1 MPSTRSQN
9 HINSNATKARSN
21 FRVNSRRASA
31 QTLIE
36 AMVGFIVLIPIALFA
51 VDVVALL
58 STAQSN
64 EQWAETAARAA
75 GSCSSETMAQNAV
88 KNSLKRFVPSSIVS
102 SLELEKITFDQIN
115 GQVTVATV
123 MQINVPIPLPW
134 MNQFQ
139 LRASAIQPLLGTP
152 AAQ

>member
-1 MPSTRSQN
+1 MPSR
-9 HINSNATKARSN
+9 NSKKKTTFK
-21 FRVNSRRASA
+21 RRKPSA

-51 VDVVALL
+51 VDVVALM
-58 STAQSN
+58 STAQTN

-75 GSCSSETMAQNAV
+75 GSCSCETMAQNAV
-88 KNSLKRFVPSSIVS
+88 KNSLKRFVPSSIIS
-102 SLELEKITFDQIN
+102 SVELDKITFDQVN

-134 MNQFQ
+134 MNHFEF
-139 LRASAIQPLLGTP
+139 RASAIQPLLGTP

>member
-1 MPSTRSQN
+1 
-9 HINSNATKARSN
+9 
-21 FRVNSRRASA
+21 
-31 QTLIE
+31 
-36 AMVGFIVLIPIALFA
+36 MVGFIVLIPIALFA
-51 VDVVALL
+51 VDVVALM
-58 STAQSN
+58 STAQTN

-75 GSCSSETMAQNAV
+75 GSCSCETMAQNAV
-88 KNSLKRFVPSSIVS
+88 KNSLKRFVPSSIIS
-102 SLELEKITFDQIN
+102 SVELDKITFDQVN

-134 MNQFQ
+134 MNHFE

>member
-1 MPSTRSQN
+1 MPSR
-9 HINSNATKARSN
+9 NSKRKTSYK
-21 FRVNSRRASA
+21 RRKTSA

-36 AMVGFIVLIPIALFA
+36 AMVGFIVIIPIALFA
-51 VDVVALL
+51 VDVVALM
-58 STAQSN
+58 STAQTN

-75 GSCSSETMAQNAV
+75 GSCSCETMAQTAV
-88 KNSLKRFVPSSIVS
+88 KNSLKRFVPSSIIRSV
-102 SLELEKITFDQIN
+102 ELEKITFDQVN

-134 MNQFQ
+134 MNQFEF
-139 LRASAIQPLLGTP
+139 RASAIQPLLGTP

>member
-1 MPSTRSQN
+1 
-9 HINSNATKARSN
+9 
-21 FRVNSRRASA
+21 
-31 QTLIE
+31 
-36 AMVGFIVLIPIALFA
+36 MVGFIVLIPIALFA
-51 VDVVALL
+51 VDVVALM
-58 STAQSN
+58 STAQTN

-75 GSCSSETMAQNAV
+75 GSCSCETMAQTAV
-88 KNSLKRFVPSSIVS
+88 KNSLKRFVPSSIIS
-102 SLELEKITFDQIN
+102 SVDLDKITFDQVN

-134 MNQFQ
+134 MNHFE

>member
-1 MPSTRSQN
+1 MPSRKSQ
-9 HINSNATKARSN
+9 ISSIAAK
-21 FRVNSRRASA
+21 SRRIRGANG

-51 VDVVALL
+51 VDVVAVM
-58 STAQSN
+58 STAQTN

-75 GSCSSETMAQNAV
+75 GSCDCETMATNAV
-88 KNSLKRFVPSSIVS
+88 KNSLKRFVPTSIISSV
-102 SLELEKITFDQIN
+102 ELEKMTFDQIN

-123 MQINVPIPLPW
+123 MQINVPIPLPG
-134 MNQFQ
+134 MNHFEF
-139 LRASAIQPLLGTP
+139 RASAIQPLLGTP

>member
-1 MPSTRSQN
+1 MPSR
-9 HINSNATKARSN
+9 NSKKKTNCK
-21 FRVNSRRASA
+21 RRKPSA

-51 VDVVALL
+51 VDVVALM
-58 STAQSN
+58 STAQTN

-75 GSCSSETMAQNAV
+75 GSCSCETMAQNAV
-88 KNSLKRFVPSSIVS
+88 KNSLKRFVPSSIIS
-102 SLELEKITFDQIN
+102 SVDLEKITFDQVN

-134 MNQFQ
+134 MNHFE